1 MARADGKLFDLLA
14 DHPCRVILA
23 GLLKARR
30 PLTQRELIASLGL
43 SSSTISRRLGEL
55 EDIGLVGRAS
65 PRAPYV
71 LVFEDKTRE
80 LMATA
85 LDLVSSATMRASLE
99 ADTEARELRAEPDV
113 EVETST
119 YPEAGE
125 SE

>member
-14 DHPCRVILA
+14 DHACRVILA

-55 EDIGLVGRAS
+55 EDIGLVERAS

-99 ADTEARELRAEPDV
+99 ADTEARELRAEPEV

-119 YPEAGE
+119 YPETGE
-125 SE
+125 SA